1 MRRYDEIITKISTE
15 ESGVQR
21 YESIRYPKFE
31 VKPSDQY
38 IITKEMDRL
47 DLIAYDFYNDTTK
60 WWIISRAN
68 NLPGGSLRVKA
79 GTRLRIPWPL
89 SEYNL
94 LISIQKAQF

>member
-1 MRRYDEIITKISTE
+1 MQRYDQIIGKISTNN
-15 ESGVQR
+15 SGIQR

-38 IITKEMDRL
+38 VITKEMDRL

-60 WWIISRAN
+60 WWIIARAN

-94 LISIQKAQF
+94 LILTQNSQF